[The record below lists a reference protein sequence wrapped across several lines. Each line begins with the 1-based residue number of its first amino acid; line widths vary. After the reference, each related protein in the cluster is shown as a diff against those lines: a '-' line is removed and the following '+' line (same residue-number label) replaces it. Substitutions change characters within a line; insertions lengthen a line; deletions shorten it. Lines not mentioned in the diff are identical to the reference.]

1 MYWNLKRVISILAI
15 TLFIGSIFYYS
26 YYQSRGVIS
35 GPQISVLSPENG
47 KTYSDPLVHVYGT
60 TERAKEITLD
70 GREIFIDLEGNF
82 GEELLLAHGYNII
95 ELAARDAEGHN
106 TKQTLEVIYKENGGQ
121 SGVSSSTPYSPSAT
135 SGKPI
140 NN

>member
-1 MYWNLKRVISILAI
+1 MYWNLKRVISILVI

-35 GPQISVLSPENG
+35 GPQIKVLSPENG
-47 KTYSDPLVHVYGT
+47 KTYFDPLVHVYGK

-121 SGVSSSTPYSPSAT
+121 SGVSSSTTYSPSAT